1 MAEKS
6 HRIRRRTI
14 NQLGADWAE
23 IGARM
28 IEADRENSGRVSSSR
43 LAIAAEAGLSVAVAR
58 KIFRMA
64 GDLEVLRARD
74 LQMAKAVKSCS
85 IAPAEIILRWS
96 RDDMRGAR
104 AASREFQA
112 GRHTIAS
119 LLIAE
124 RDARIAGRSGAGFN
138 AQREIEQRVFNT
150 LMHDPRFNGWTI
162 KRVGSERDIA
172 AACLPPEL
180 LLAGVDAI
188 AEPHSPG
195 MRRRLV
201 MIYQSTLD
209 RPDAQFLR
217 HLKTA
222 VWTATGVAAH
232 TGLEVWVVA
241 AAAIE
246 YPAFNALVNFLSS
259 ERTQLTGVQILLTEL
274 GADSIEAI

>member
-1 MAEKS
+1 M
-6 HRIRRRTI
+6 
-14 NQLGADWAE
+14 
-23 IGARM
+23 M
-28 IEADRENSGRVSSSR
+28 IEADRGKAGHGSGSR
-43 LAIAAEAGLSVAVAR
+43 TTIAAKAGLSIAVAR

-64 GDLEVLRARD
+64 GDLENLQERTPQLAAVLRRI
-74 LQMAKAVKSCS
+74 S
-85 IAPAEIILRWS
+85 IAPAEIILRWA
-96 RDDMRGAR
+96 RQDLRGAR
-104 AASREFQA
+104 KAAAEFQE

-119 LLIAE
+119 LLVAE
-124 RDARIAGRSGAGFN
+124 RDARAALIPGNNLRAH
-138 AQREIEQRVFNT
+138 REIEEYVITQLMGDQRFT
-150 LMHDPRFNGWTI
+150 GWTI

-172 AACLPPEL
+172 EARLPPEL

-188 AEPHSPG
+188 AEPHSRG

-241 AAAIE
+241 AAAVE
-246 YPAFNALVNFLSS
+246 YPAFSALVDTLSS
-259 ERTQLTGVQILLTEL
+259 EAINLTGVQILLTEF